1 VILHAYDDK
10 NHIAKALLKQA
21 TPEQIGGAP
30 PWLLRK
36 AALKEDYTTASEL
49 VQKGIHAD
57 EAAPDVIFAFRQSPW
72 AVTRLLEQG
81 MEIGLDHY
89 ETLHACIN
97 SGNTEA
103 AQMLL
108 ERGMDFGQY
117 IEWTKANSQ
126 SRPIQNS
133 AAFETMC
140 ESWNQDLDKS
150 GSELQQPGITQMGG
164 I

>member
-1 VILHAYDDK
+1 
-10 NHIAKALLKQA
+10 
-21 TPEQIGGAP
+21 
-30 PWLLRK
+30 
-36 AALKEDYTTASEL
+36 
-49 VQKGIHAD
+49 
-57 EAAPDVIFAFRQSPW
+57 
-72 AVTRLLEQG
+72 
-81 MEIGLDHY
+81 MEVGLDHY
-89 ETLHACIN
+89 EALHACIN

-126 SRPIQNS
+126 NRPIQNN
-133 AAFETMC
+133 AAFDTMC